1 MVILKTKEPQHQQV
15 LEMLKASPDGVTTG
29 EFCSTIGLASE
40 YRRAIS
46 ELRRKGH
53 TVNAERLREG
63 QWLYS
68 LGK

>member
-1 MVILKTKEPQHQQV
+1 MILLETKKPQHQRV
-15 LEMLKASPDGVTTG
+15 LEMLKSNPDGVTTG

-53 TVNAERLREG
+53 VVNAERLREG